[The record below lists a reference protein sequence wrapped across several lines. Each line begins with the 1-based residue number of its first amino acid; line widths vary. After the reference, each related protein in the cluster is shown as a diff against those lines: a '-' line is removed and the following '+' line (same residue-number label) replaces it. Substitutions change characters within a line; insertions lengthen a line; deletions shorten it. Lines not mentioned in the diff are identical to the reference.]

1 MARTQD
7 GKIVSESEGGLEF
20 SLTQDGKLNFLDLGS
35 GIFPAMR
42 KALKTMRKGEKAQ
55 VSVKYSC
62 K

>member
-7 GKIVSESEGGLEF
+7 GKIVSESEAGLEF
-20 SLTQDGKLNFLDLGS
+20 SLTHGKLNFHDLGS
-35 GIFPAMR
+35 GSFPAMR